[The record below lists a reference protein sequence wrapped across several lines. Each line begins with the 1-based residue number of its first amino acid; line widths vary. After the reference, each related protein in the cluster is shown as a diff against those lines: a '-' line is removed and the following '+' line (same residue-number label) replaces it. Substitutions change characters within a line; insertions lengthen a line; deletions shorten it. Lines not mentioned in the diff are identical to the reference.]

1 MKRVHDF
8 FDRICP
14 GCEFLPRVS
23 LFFYAFIDQTHSSQE
38 SSKED
43 VVSQELNYFDQL
55 VDTMEKQEKEEQI
68 TVFFL
73 FVVCLVVF
81 VENQVCV
88 LDAAIVYSV

>member
-8 FDRICP
+8 FDMICP

-81 VENQVCV
+81 VENQMYV
-88 LDAAIVYSV
+88 LNVAIVYSV